1 MSSNNLINNTLLT
14 NIPKPN
20 KSLRSLDAGPTETLE
35 VLLEPLQRQ
44 QDTDDT
50 QQAIEWGFVAGAA
63 TSFLGRGARN
73 AEELQSVGGLLNLR
87 LVS

>member
-35 VLLEPLQRQ
+35 VLLEPHYQEHAYNGLCILYHHLRPN
-44 QDTDDT
+44 TVCN
-50 QQAIEWGFVAGAA
+50 G
-63 TSFLGRGARN
+63 
-73 AEELQSVGGLLNLR
+73 VG
-87 LVS
+87 